1 MSKTPIKRFSKLTA
15 LQEQVS
21 EEQKETVVNQTS
33 EQNPEQT
40 NQPEVNQTIQNI
52 STSFDVLKTDLSKDD
67 PDISGQYANT
77 PIYSELNM
85 VIDQISKNIKMPYYK
100 LVNNILYDWLMNN
113 KETIARAKK
122 MSKEKNALAKKFL

>member
-1 MSKTPIKRFSKLTA
+1 MAKTTFKRFSKLNQI
-15 LQEQVS
+15 QEQINENEK
-21 EEQKETVVNQTS
+21 EEIGVNSTS
-33 EQNPEQT
+33 EQVT
-40 NQPEVNQTIQNI
+40 QPEVNQTIQNI